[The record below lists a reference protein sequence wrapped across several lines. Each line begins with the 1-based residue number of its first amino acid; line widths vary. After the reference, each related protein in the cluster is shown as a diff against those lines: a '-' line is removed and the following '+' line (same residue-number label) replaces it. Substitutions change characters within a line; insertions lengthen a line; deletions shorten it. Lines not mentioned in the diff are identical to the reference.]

1 MVPSI
6 QYSQHATAPSILR
19 VMQPDTW
26 HFLSQIQWLA
36 GLKTYNELNKVER
49 KSKFCS
55 CRLRCRLREV
65 KKCEGSNL
73 VCDTRKLPASP
84 SDVWRLTDECAMV
97 NNKQFLHGSVSR
109 YKHGLTWRRLTVQS
123 LFPQCRLLECTQ
135 LPCLHKSAAA
145 SPWNNARHSIW
156 KIVSQYFHIF
166 LWRVQK
172 ELSLAFSKD
181 FFWARIVFLLPT
193 RQFVC
198 ISCETLPLVTSPEL
212 GVSCLRRAGYQ
223 RGFSGLSSAS
233 KLRVLPGW
241 LTFRSHIRIFHVT
254 DRSHTL
260 SFPSRKRL

>member
-1 MVPSI
+1 
-6 QYSQHATAPSILR
+6 
-19 VMQPDTW
+19 
-26 HFLSQIQWLA
+26 
-36 GLKTYNELNKVER
+36 
-49 KSKFCS
+49 
-55 CRLRCRLREV
+55 
-65 KKCEGSNL
+65 
-73 VCDTRKLPASP
+73 
-84 SDVWRLTDECAMV
+84 MV

-212 GVSCLRRAGYQ
+212 GV
-223 RGFSGLSSAS
+223 LSKKGWLSA
-233 KLRVLPGW
+233 RVLWALICKQAPSSSW
-241 LTFRSHIRIFHVT
+241 VINIPITYSHFSCHWQKPYVEFSQQKTAVKLFDFNLNVKIHG
-254 DRSHTL
+254 
-260 SFPSRKRL
+260 